1 MTATLRSLIPASEFA
16 GRRAALM
23 QTIGSDAVALIP
35 AALHPRRNRD
45 TEYRFR
51 QDSDFYYLS
60 GFPEPEALIVLL
72 PGRGEGEFIL
82 FCRPRDREMEIW
94 NGYRAG
100 PEGAV
105 SEFGADQAFA
115 IDELDARLP
124 DLLAG
129 RQRVFAPMGV
139 QSSFDQRLGGWLG
152 QVRAKARAGIKAP
165 GELHVLD
172 SALHP
177 LRLIKSA
184 AELAIMQRA
193 ADLSAEGHR
202 RAMAL
207 AAPGRHEYELEAELL
222 HAFTRHGCPAPAYG
236 SIVGSGANACIL
248 HYTENDR
255 RMQDGDLVLIDA
267 GGELDHYAADIT
279 RTFPVNGRFSGPQR
293 DLYEVVLAAQ
303 LAAIDAVKPGAS
315 WQAPHEA
322 AVRIL
327 TQGLVDHG
335 LLTGE
340 TDGLIE
346 SGAFRRFYMHRTG
359 HWLGMDVHDVG
370 DYQIDGQWRP
380 LVAGMVLTVE
390 PGLYVAPDD
399 ETVAAHWR
407 GIGIRIE
414 DDVVVTDSG
423 RHVLTARTPKTVAEI
438 EALVG
443 SSPRN
448 QATRSQSTQV
458 PA

>member
-1 MTATLRSLIPASEFA
+1 MTATLKSLIPAAEFA
-16 GRRAALM
+16 QRRQQLM
-23 QTIGSDAVALIP
+23 QNIGADAMAIVP
-35 AALHPRRNRD
+35 AALHYRRNRD

-60 GFPEPEALIVLL
+60 GFAEPEALLVLL
-72 PGRGEGEFIL
+72 PGRTDGEFVM

-100 PEGAV
+100 PEGAIND
-105 SEFGADQAFA
+105 FGAQQAFT
-115 IDELDARLP
+115 IDELDQRLP

-129 RQRVFAPMGV
+129 RNRVYAPMGV
-139 QSSFDQRLGGWLG
+139 QPAFDQRLAGWLG
-152 QVRAKARAGIKAP
+152 TVRAKTRAGVRAP
-165 GELHVLD
+165 SALHLLD
-172 SALHP
+172 AALHP
-177 LRLIKSA
+177 LRLIKSVT
-184 AELAIMQRA
+184 ELAIMQRA

-207 AAPGRHEYELEAELL
+207 AAPGRYEYELEAELL
-222 HAFTRHGCPAPAYG
+222 HTFTRHGCQAPAYG

-248 HYTENDR
+248 HYGENDR
-255 RMQDGDLVLIDA
+255 CMQDGDLVLIDA

-279 RTFPVNGRFSGPQR
+279 RTFPVNGRFSAPQK

-303 LAAIDAVKPGAS
+303 LAAIASVRPGAS
-315 WQAPHEA
+315 WQAPHDA
-322 AVRIL
+322 AVRVL

-335 LLTGE
+335 LLQGSV
-340 TDGLIE
+340 DGLIE
-346 SGAFRRFYMHRTG
+346 SNAFRRFYMHRTG

-370 DYQIDGQWRP
+370 DYQLDGQWRP
-380 LVAGMVLTVE
+380 LVDGMVLTVE
-390 PGLYVAPDD
+390 PGLYVSPDD

-414 DDVVVTDSG
+414 DDVAVTAQG
-423 RHVLTARTPKTVAEI
+423 HHVLSAQAPKAVAEI

-443 SSPRN
+443 S
-448 QATRSQSTQV
+448 A
-458 PA
+458 

>member
-1 MTATLRSLIPASEFA
+1 MTATLKSLIPAAEFA
-16 GRRAALM
+16 QRRQQLM
-23 QTIGSDAVALIP
+23 QNIGADAVVIVP
-35 AALHPRRNRD
+35 AALHYRRNRD

-60 GFPEPEALIVLL
+60 GFAEPEALLLLL
-72 PGRGEGEFIL
+72 PGRTDGEFVM

-100 PEGAV
+100 PEGAIND
-105 SEFGADQAFA
+105 FGAQQAFT
-115 IDELDARLP
+115 IDELDQRLP

-129 RQRVFAPMGV
+129 RDRVYAPMGV
-139 QSSFDQRLGGWLG
+139 QPAFDQRLAGWLG
-152 QVRAKARAGIKAP
+152 TVRAKTRAGVRAP
-165 GELHVLD
+165 SALHLLD
-172 SALHP
+172 AALHP

-207 AAPGRHEYELEAELL
+207 AAPGRYEYELEAELL
-222 HAFTRHGCPAPAYG
+222 HTFTRHGCQAPAYG

-248 HYTENDR
+248 HYGENDR
-255 RMQDGDLVLIDA
+255 CMQDGDLVLIDA

-279 RTFPVNGRFSGPQR
+279 RTFPVNGRFSAPQK

-303 LAAIDAVKPGAS
+303 LAAIASVRPGAS
-315 WQAPHEA
+315 WQAPHDA
-322 AVRIL
+322 AVRVL

-335 LLTGE
+335 LLQGSV
-340 TDGLIE
+340 DGLIE
-346 SGAFRRFYMHRTG
+346 SNAFRRFYMHRTG

-380 LVAGMVLTVE
+380 LVDGMVLTVE
-390 PGLYVAPDD
+390 PGLYVSPDD

-414 DDVVVTDSG
+414 DDVAVTAQG
-423 RHVLTARTPKTVAEI
+423 HHVLSALAPKAVAEI

-443 SSPRN
+443 S
-448 QATRSQSTQV
+448 A
-458 PA
+458 

>member
-1 MTATLRSLIPASEFA
+1 MTATLKSLIPAAEFA
-16 GRRAALM
+16 QRRQQLM
-23 QTIGSDAVALIP
+23 QNIGADAMAIVP
-35 AALHPRRNRD
+35 AALHYRRNRD

-60 GFPEPEALIVLL
+60 GFAEPEALLVLL
-72 PGRGEGEFIL
+72 PGRTDGEFVM

-100 PEGAV
+100 PEGAIND
-105 SEFGADQAFA
+105 FGAQQAFT
-115 IDELDARLP
+115 IDELDQRLP

-129 RQRVFAPMGV
+129 RDRVYAPMGV
-139 QSSFDQRLGGWLG
+139 QPAFDQRLAGWLG
-152 QVRAKARAGIKAP
+152 TDRDKTRAGVRAPSA
-165 GELHVLD
+165 LHLLD
-172 SALHP
+172 AALHP

-207 AAPGRHEYELEAELL
+207 AAPGRYEYELEAELL
-222 HAFTRHGCPAPAYG
+222 HTFTRHGCQAPAYG

-248 HYTENDR
+248 HYGENDR
-255 RMQDGDLVLIDA
+255 CMQDGDLVLIDA

-279 RTFPVNGRFSGPQR
+279 RTFPVNGRFSAPQK

-303 LAAIDAVKPGAS
+303 LAAIASVRPGAS
-315 WQAPHEA
+315 WQAPHDA
-322 AVRIL
+322 AVRVL

-335 LLTGE
+335 LLQGSV
-340 TDGLIE
+340 DGLIE
-346 SGAFRRFYMHRTG
+346 SNAFRRFYMHRTG

-380 LVAGMVLTVE
+380 LVDGMVLTVE
-390 PGLYVAPDD
+390 PGLYVSPDD

-414 DDVVVTDSG
+414 DDVAVTAQG
-423 RHVLTARTPKTVAEI
+423 HHVLSAQAPKAVAEI

-443 SSPRN
+443 S
-448 QATRSQSTQV
+448 A
-458 PA
+458 

>member
-1 MTATLRSLIPASEFA
+1 MTATLKSLIPAAEFA
-16 GRRAALM
+16 QRRQQLM
-23 QTIGSDAVALIP
+23 QSIGADAVAIVP
-35 AALHPRRNRD
+35 AALHYRRNRD

-60 GFPEPEALIVLL
+60 GFAEPEALLVLL
-72 PGRGEGEFIL
+72 PGRAEGEFVM

-105 SEFGADQAFA
+105 NDFGAQQAFT
-115 IDELDARLP
+115 IDELDQRLP
-124 DLLAG
+124 ELLAG
-129 RQRVFAPMGV
+129 RDRVYAPMGV
-139 QSSFDQRLGGWLG
+139 QPAFDQRLAGWLG
-152 QVRAKARAGIKAP
+152 TVRAKTRAGVRAP
-165 GELHVLD
+165 SALHLLD
-172 SALHP
+172 ATLHP

-207 AAPGRHEYELEAELL
+207 AAPGRYEYELEAELL
-222 HAFTRHGCPAPAYG
+222 HTFTRYGCQAPAYG

-248 HYTENDR
+248 HYGENDR
-255 RMQDGDLVLIDA
+255 CMQDGDLVLIDA

-279 RTFPVNGRFSGPQR
+279 RTFPVNGRFSAPQK
-293 DLYEVVLAAQ
+293 DLYEVVLTAQ
-303 LAAIDAVKPGAS
+303 LAAIASVRPGAS
-315 WQAPHEA
+315 WQAPHDA
-322 AVRIL
+322 AVRVL

-335 LLTGE
+335 LLQGSV
-340 TDGLIE
+340 DGLIE
-346 SGAFRRFYMHRTG
+346 SNAFRRFYMHRTG

-380 LVAGMVLTVE
+380 LVDGMVLTVE
-390 PGLYVAPDD
+390 PGLYVSPDD

-414 DDVVVTDSG
+414 DDVAVTAQG
-423 RHVLTARTPKTVAEI
+423 HHVLSAQAPKAVAEI

-443 SSPRN
+443 S
-448 QATRSQSTQV
+448 A
-458 PA
+458 

>member
-1 MTATLRSLIPASEFA
+1 MTATLKSLIPAAEFA
-16 GRRAALM
+16 QRRQQLM
-23 QTIGSDAVALIP
+23 QNMGADAVAIVP
-35 AALHPRRNRD
+35 AALHYRRNRD

-60 GFPEPEALIVLL
+60 GFAEPEALLVLL
-72 PGRGEGEFIL
+72 PGRAEGEFVM

-100 PEGAV
+100 PEGAIND
-105 SEFGADQAFA
+105 FGAQQAFT
-115 IDELDARLP
+115 IDELDQRLP
-124 DLLAG
+124 ELLAG
-129 RQRVFAPMGV
+129 RDRVYAPMGV
-139 QSSFDQRLGGWLG
+139 QPAFDQRLAGWLG
-152 QVRAKARAGIKAP
+152 SVRAKTRAGVRAP
-165 GELHVLD
+165 SALHLLD
-172 SALHP
+172 AALHP

-207 AAPGRHEYELEAELL
+207 AAPGRYEYELEAELL
-222 HAFTRHGCPAPAYG
+222 HTFTRHGCQAPAYG

-248 HYTENDR
+248 HYGENDR

-279 RTFPVNGRFSGPQR
+279 RTFPVNGRFTAPQK

-303 LAAIDAVKPGAS
+303 LAAIASVRPGAS
-315 WQAPHEA
+315 WQAPHDA
-322 AVRIL
+322 AVRVL

-335 LLTGE
+335 LLQGSV
-340 TDGLIE
+340 DGLIE
-346 SGAFRRFYMHRTG
+346 SNAFRRFYMHRTG

-380 LVAGMVLTVE
+380 LSEGMVLTVE
-390 PGLYVAPDD
+390 PGLYVSPDD

-414 DDVVVTDSG
+414 DDVVVTAQG
-423 RHVLTARTPKTVAEI
+423 HHVLSAKAPKAVAEI

-443 SSPRN
+443 S
-448 QATRSQSTQV
+448 A
-458 PA
+458 

>member
-1 MTATLRSLIPASEFA
+1 MTATLKSLIPAAEFA
-16 GRRAALM
+16 QRRQQLM
-23 QTIGSDAVALIP
+23 HNIGADAVAIVP
-35 AALHPRRNRD
+35 AALHYRRNRD

-60 GFPEPEALIVLL
+60 GFAEPEALLLLL
-72 PGRGEGEFIL
+72 PGRAEGEFVM

-105 SEFGADQAFA
+105 NDFGAQQAFV
-115 IDELDARLP
+115 IDELDQRLP

-129 RQRVFAPMGV
+129 RDRVYAPMGV
-139 QSSFDQRLGGWLG
+139 QPAFDQRLAGWLG
-152 QVRAKARAGIKAP
+152 TVRAKTRAGVRAP
-165 GELHVLD
+165 SALHLLD
-172 SALHP
+172 AALHP

-207 AAPGRHEYELEAELL
+207 AAPGRYEYELEAELL
-222 HAFTRHGCPAPAYG
+222 HTFTRHGCQAPAYG

-248 HYTENDR
+248 HYGENDR
-255 RMQDGDLVLIDA
+255 CMQDGDLVLIDA

-279 RTFPVNGRFSGPQR
+279 RTFPVNGRFSAPQK

-303 LAAIDAVKPGAS
+303 LTAIASVRPGAS
-315 WQAPHEA
+315 WQAPHDA
-322 AVRIL
+322 AVRVL

-335 LLTGE
+335 LLQGSV
-340 TDGLIE
+340 DGLIE
-346 SGAFRRFYMHRTG
+346 SNAFRRFYMHRTG

-380 LVAGMVLTVE
+380 LVDGMVLTVE
-390 PGLYVAPDD
+390 PGLYVSPDD

-414 DDVVVTDSG
+414 DDVAVTAQG
-423 RHVLTARTPKTVAEI
+423 HHVLSAQAPKAVAEI

-443 SSPRN
+443 S
-448 QATRSQSTQV
+448 A
-458 PA
+458 

>member
-1 MTATLRSLIPASEFA
+1 MTATLKSLIPAAEFA
-16 GRRAALM
+16 RRRQQLM
-23 QTIGSDAVALIP
+23 QSIGADAVAIVP
-35 AALHPRRNRD
+35 AALHYRRNRD

-60 GFPEPEALIVLL
+60 GFAEPEALLLLL
-72 PGRGEGEFIL
+72 PGRAEGEFVM

-100 PEGAV
+100 PEGAIND
-105 SEFGADQAFA
+105 FGAQQAFT
-115 IDELDARLP
+115 IDELDQRLP
-124 DLLAG
+124 ELLAG
-129 RQRVFAPMGV
+129 RDRVYAPMGV
-139 QSSFDQRLGGWLG
+139 QPAFDQRLAGWLG
-152 QVRAKARAGIKAP
+152 TVRAKTRAGVRAP
-165 GELHVLD
+165 SALHLLD
-172 SALHP
+172 AALHP

-207 AAPGRHEYELEAELL
+207 AAPGRYEYELEAELL
-222 HAFTRHGCPAPAYG
+222 HTFTRHGCQAPAYG

-248 HYTENDR
+248 HYGENDR
-255 RMQDGDLVLIDA
+255 CMQDGDLVLIDA

-279 RTFPVNGRFSGPQR
+279 RTFPVNGRFSAPQK

-303 LAAIDAVKPGAS
+303 LAAIASVRPGAS

-322 AVRIL
+322 AVRVL

-335 LLTGE
+335 LLQGSV
-340 TDGLIE
+340 DGLIE
-346 SGAFRRFYMHRTG
+346 SNAFRRFYMHRTG

-380 LVAGMVLTVE
+380 LVDGMVLTVE
-390 PGLYVAPDD
+390 PGLYVSPDD

-414 DDVVVTDSG
+414 DDVAVTAQG
-423 RHVLTARTPKTVAEI
+423 HHVLSALAPKAVAEI

-443 SSPRN
+443 S
-448 QATRSQSTQV
+448 A
-458 PA
+458 

>member
-1 MTATLRSLIPASEFA
+1 MTASLKSLIPAAEFA
-16 GRRAALM
+16 QRRQQLM
-23 QTIGSDAVALIP
+23 QNIGADAVAIVP
-35 AALHPRRNRD
+35 AALHYRRNRD

-60 GFPEPEALIVLL
+60 GFAEPEALLVLL
-72 PGRGEGEFIL
+72 PGRAEGEFVM

-100 PEGAV
+100 PEGAITD
-105 SEFGADQAFA
+105 FGAQQAFT
-115 IDELDARLP
+115 IDELDKRLP

-129 RQRVFAPMGV
+129 RDRVYAPMGV
-139 QSSFDQRLGGWLG
+139 QPAFDQRLAGWLG
-152 QVRAKARAGIKAP
+152 SVRAKTRAGVRAP
-165 GELHVLD
+165 SALHLLD
-172 SALHP
+172 AALHP

-207 AAPGRHEYELEAELL
+207 AAPGRYEYELEAELL
-222 HAFTRHGCPAPAYG
+222 HTFTRHGCQAPAYG

-248 HYTENDR
+248 HYGENDR

-279 RTFPVNGRFSGPQR
+279 RTFPVNGRFSAPQK
-293 DLYEVVLAAQ
+293 DLYDVVLAAQ
-303 LAAIDAVKPGAS
+303 LAAIASVRPGAS

-322 AVRIL
+322 AVRVL
-327 TQGLVDHG
+327 TQGLADYG
-335 LLTGE
+335 LLQGSV
-340 TDGLIE
+340 DGLIE
-346 SGAFRRFYMHRTG
+346 TNAFRRFYMHRTG

-380 LVAGMVLTVE
+380 LADGMVLTVE
-390 PGLYVAPDD
+390 PGLYVSPDD

-414 DDVVVTDSG
+414 DDVAVTAQG
-423 RHVLTARTPKTVAEI
+423 HHVLSAQAPKTVAEI

-443 SSPRN
+443 S
-448 QATRSQSTQV
+448 A
-458 PA
+458 

>member
-1 MTATLRSLIPASEFA
+1 MTATLKSLIPAAEFA
-16 GRRAALM
+16 LRRQQLM
-23 QTIGSDAVALIP
+23 QNIGADAVAIVP
-35 AALHPRRNRD
+35 AALHHRRNRD

-60 GFPEPEALIVLL
+60 GFAEPEALLVLL
-72 PGRGEGEFIL
+72 PGRAEGEFVM

-100 PEGAV
+100 PEGAIND
-105 SEFGADQAFA
+105 FGAQQAFT
-115 IDELDARLP
+115 IDELDQRLP
-124 DLLAG
+124 ELLAG
-129 RQRVFAPMGV
+129 RDRVYAPMGV
-139 QSSFDQRLGGWLG
+139 QPAFDQRLAGWLG
-152 QVRAKARAGIKAP
+152 SVRAKSRAGVRAR
-165 GELHVLD
+165 GALHQLD
-172 SALHP
+172 AALHP

-207 AAPGRHEYELEAELL
+207 AAPGRYEYELEAELL
-222 HAFTRHGCPAPAYG
+222 HTFTRHGCQAPAYG

-248 HYTENDR
+248 HYGENDR

-279 RTFPVNGRFSGPQR
+279 RTFPVNGRFSAPQK

-303 LAAIDAVKPGAS
+303 LAAIASVCPGAS
-315 WQAPHEA
+315 WQAPHDA
-322 AVRIL
+322 AVRVL

-335 LLTGE
+335 LLQGSV
-340 TDGLIE
+340 DGLIE
-346 SGAFRRFYMHRTG
+346 SNAFRRFYMHRTG

-380 LVAGMVLTVE
+380 LSAGMVLTVE
-390 PGLYVAPDD
+390 PGLYVSPDD

-414 DDVVVTDSG
+414 DDVAVTAQG
-423 RHVLTARTPKTVAEI
+423 HHVLSAKAPKAVAEI

-443 SSPRN
+443 S
-448 QATRSQSTQV
+448 A
-458 PA
+458 

>member
-1 MTATLRSLIPASEFA
+1 MTATLKSLIPAAEFA
-16 GRRAALM
+16 RRRQQLM
-23 QTIGSDAVALIP
+23 QNIGADAVAIVP
-35 AALHPRRNRD
+35 AALHYRRNRD

-60 GFPEPEALIVLL
+60 GFAEPEALLLLL
-72 PGRGEGEFIL
+72 PGRAEGEFVM

-105 SEFGADQAFA
+105 NDFGAQQAFV
-115 IDELDARLP
+115 IDELDQRLP

-129 RQRVFAPMGV
+129 RDRVYAPMGV
-139 QSSFDQRLGGWLG
+139 QPAFDQRLAGWLG
-152 QVRAKARAGIKAP
+152 TVRAKTRAGVRAP
-165 GELHVLD
+165 SALHLLD
-172 SALHP
+172 AALHP

-207 AAPGRHEYELEAELL
+207 AAPGRYEYELEAELL
-222 HAFTRHGCPAPAYG
+222 HTFIRHGCQAPAYG

-248 HYTENDR
+248 HYGENDR

-279 RTFPVNGRFSGPQR
+279 RTFPVNGRFSAPQK

-303 LAAIDAVKPGAS
+303 LAAIASVRPGAS
-315 WQAPHEA
+315 WQAPHDA
-322 AVRIL
+322 AVRVL
-327 TQGLVDHG
+327 TQGLVDYG
-335 LLTGE
+335 LLQGSV
-340 TDGLIE
+340 DGLIE
-346 SGAFRRFYMHRTG
+346 SNAFRRFYMHRTG

-380 LVAGMVLTVE
+380 LVEGMVLTVE
-390 PGLYVAPDD
+390 PGLYVSPDD

-414 DDVVVTDSG
+414 DDVAVTAQG
-423 RHVLTARTPKTVAEI
+423 YHVLSAQAPKAVAEI

-443 SSPRN
+443 S
-448 QATRSQSTQV
+448 A
-458 PA
+458 

>member
-1 MTATLRSLIPASEFA
+1 MAATLKSLIPAAEFA
-16 GRRAALM
+16 QRRQQLM
-23 QTIGSDAVALIP
+23 QNMGADAVAIVP
-35 AALHPRRNRD
+35 AALHYRRNRD

-60 GFPEPEALIVLL
+60 GFAEPEALLVLL
-72 PGRGEGEFIL
+72 PGRAEGEFVM

-100 PEGAV
+100 PEGAIND
-105 SEFGADQAFA
+105 FGAQQAFM
-115 IDELDARLP
+115 IDELDQRLP
-124 DLLAG
+124 ELLAG
-129 RQRVFAPMGV
+129 RDRVYAPMGV
-139 QSSFDQRLGGWLG
+139 QPAFDQRLAGGLG
-152 QVRAKARAGIKAP
+152 SVRAKTRAGVRAP
-165 GELHVLD
+165 SALHLLD
-172 SALHP
+172 AALHP
-177 LRLIKSA
+177 LRLIKSP
-184 AELAIMQRA
+184 AELAIMQHA

-207 AAPGRHEYELEAELL
+207 AAPGRYEYELEAELL
-222 HAFTRHGCPAPAYG
+222 HTFTRYGCQAPAYG

-248 HYTENDR
+248 HYGENDR

-279 RTFPVNGRFSGPQR
+279 RTFPVNGRFTSPQK

-303 LAAIDAVKPGAS
+303 LAAIDSVQPGAS
-315 WQAPHEA
+315 WQAPHDA
-322 AVRIL
+322 AVRVL

-335 LLTGE
+335 LLQGSV
-340 TDGLIE
+340 DGLIE
-346 SGAFRRFYMHRTG
+346 SAAFRRFYMHRTG

-380 LVAGMVLTVE
+380 LSAGMVLTVE
-390 PGLYVAPDD
+390 PGLYVSPDD

-414 DDVVVTDSG
+414 DDVAVTAQG
-423 RHVLTARTPKTVAEI
+423 HHVLSAKAPKAVAEI

-443 SSPRN
+443 S
-448 QATRSQSTQV
+448 A
-458 PA
+458 